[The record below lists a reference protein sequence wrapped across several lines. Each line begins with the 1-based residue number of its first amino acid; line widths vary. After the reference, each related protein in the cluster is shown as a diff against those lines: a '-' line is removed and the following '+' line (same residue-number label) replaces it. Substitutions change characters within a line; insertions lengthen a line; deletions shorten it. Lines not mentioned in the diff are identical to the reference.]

1 MTSLFTRLQR
11 PGAQPKGRGVR
22 SRLPRIFGEGRKIS
36 ILLVAVLALGQ
47 GIAAGVASFAT
58 RDVFAAFRE
67 NDALLPTLALALIV
81 IGGLSIAVLRVGE
94 RLLAERVGQD
104 YAASLRLKLFKH
116 LSRMSARSVSQR
128 RKGALAMRFVGDL
141 ASVRGWVSLG
151 VARLISACIL
161 LPVTGVVLYLLN
173 PKLAT
178 AAAVPIALGLIAMTL
193 IGPSLGPA
201 HKRLRARRARLA
213 ADMSERVP
221 HAPELR
227 LLGRSEI
234 ETSHLRRRTKKLVAS
249 ALERA
254 RGAAILTAIPDVI
267 SGLAAAAVFW
277 TALRAGASGAD
288 AAGAMA
294 AVGLLI
300 QPIRDLAG
308 VWDRHRAWVAARDKC
323 DAMLAAP
330 KLDLPTDKPATPLP
344 SVPCSLQFTNV
355 SAGLLNDVTI
365 TAEPGQKI
373 AIVGGNGA
381 GKSTLLG
388 LAAGLEQPDSGKVLL
403 GDRNPVGL
411 SAKERRSLLSL
422 VGKHSPILAGSL
434 RRALTMGVADRPD
447 DSRILATA
455 ETFGLCDTID
465 RLGGLDEKVSE
476 AGRNLSAGEARRL
489 LLARAALA
497 APKLMLLDEPDD
509 ALDTDGPDLIENL
522 VRQSDATALVI
533 THNLAVARRMDLI
546 WFIEDGKILEIGPP
560 EVLLTGE
567 GPTNRFFAPR
577 RVA

>member
-1 MTSLFTRLQR
+1 MISLLTRCRR
-11 PGAQPKGRGVR
+11 PRGRSGRHLR
-22 SRLPRIFGEGRKIS
+22 SRLPRIFGGGRKIS

-47 GIAAGVASFAT
+47 GIAAGVAAFAT
-58 RDVFAAFRE
+58 RDVFAAFRGHE
-67 NDALLPTLALALIV
+67 DYLPSLALSLIV
-81 IGGLSIAVLRVGE
+81 LAGLAIASLRIGE
-94 RLLAERVGQD
+94 RLIAERVGQD

-116 LSRMSARSVSQR
+116 LSRMSARSVSER

-151 VARLISACIL
+151 VARLISAAIL
-161 LPVTGVVLYLLN
+161 LPVAGAVLYLLN
-173 PKLAT
+173 PQLAM
-178 AAAVPIALGLIAMTL
+178 AAAVPIVLGLIAMAL

-234 ETSHLRRRTKKLVAS
+234 ETAHLRRRTEKLVAS

-254 RGAAILTAIPDVI
+254 RGAAILSAIPDVI

-277 TALRAGASGAD
+277 TALKTGASGPD

-308 VWDRHRAWVAARDKC
+308 VWDRHRAWIAARDKC
-323 DAMLAAP
+323 NATLSAP
-330 KLDLPTDKPATPLP
+330 KLDLSSRKSATPLP
-344 SVPCSLQFTNV
+344 EAPCSLRFEAV
-355 SAGLLNDVTI
+355 SAGLLEEVSI
-365 TAEPGQKI
+365 TAQPGQKI

-388 LAAGLEQPDSGKVLL
+388 LAAGLEQPDEGAVML
-403 GDRNPVGL
+403 GDRAPVGL
-411 SAKERRSLLSL
+411 SARERRRVLAL
-422 VGKHSPILAGSL
+422 VGKESPILAGSL
-434 RRALTMGVADRPD
+434 RRALTMGVAQRPD
-447 DSRILATA
+447 DGEILELA
-455 ETFGLCDTID
+455 EEFGLGEAIE
-465 RLGGLDEKVSE
+465 RLGGLDGKVSE
-476 AGRNLSAGEARRL
+476 AGRNLSAGEVRRL
-489 LLARAALA
+489 LLIRAALSK
-497 APKLMLLDEPDD
+497 PGLMLLDEPDD
-509 ALDTDGPDLIENL
+509 ALDTDGPELVENL
-522 VRQSDATALVI
+522 IRGSDATALVI

-546 WFIEDGKILEIGPP
+546 WFIEDGRITEIGPP
-560 EVLLTGE
+560 AVLLAGE
-567 GPTNRFFAPR
+567 GPSKRFFSPR